1 MKRRFLNKLC
11 CHMLAAGAV
20 LFLGGCNLGGFLN
33 RAQIGFAEQ
42 AGAFAFNFLIDLVE
56 EEAGDLS
63 ILPGGGME
71 TG

>member
-1 MKRRFLNKLC
+1 MKRRFLNKWC
-11 CHMLAAGAV
+11 CHMLAAIGV

-42 AGAFAFNFLIDLVE
+42 AGAYVFNLLVGFAE

-63 ILPGGGME
+63 ILPGAGME